1 MSIELIT
8 ILFLIG
14 FMGSLLSGMLGI
26 GGSIVKYPMLLY
38 IPAFFGAAYYTAQE
52 VSALAMVQVLFATLA
67 GVLAY
72 KKSNLINGRLVL
84 DMGVSIVIG
93 SLLGGYGFQYLPDD
107 LINVIYG
114 LLAAVAAVMM
124 FLPGPAGRTGE
135 ITDGVDTTDLS
146 YNRLIAIIS
155 SFIVGLLSGIVV
167 GGAFILIPIM
177 ISILH
182 IPTRVTIASSLAIVF
197 LSSIGGTLGKVMT
210 GHVLGTFGHSGHRKF
225 VGGTGGCFHRG
236 KRPISVFCN
245 MLCRLYFG
253 HGGPGLVGDPGVTTE
268 AIEVL

>member
-93 SLLGGYGFQYLPDD
+93 SLLGGYGSKYLPDD

-124 FLPGPAGRTGE
+124 FLPDRGKNRE

-155 SFIVGLLSGIVV
+155 SFIVGLLSGIVGA

-210 GHVLGTFGHSGHRKF
+210 GHVLWGPSAVLIIGSLLGAP
-225 VGGTGGCFHRG
+225 VGAFIG
-236 KRPISVFCN
+236 KKANIRILQYALAILILATAVQVWWEI
-245 MLCRLYFG
+245 
-253 HGGPGLVGDPGVTTE
+253 LV
-268 AIEVL
+268 

>member
-1 MSIELIT
+1 MSYDLIV

-14 FMGSLLSGMLGI
+14 FIGSLFSGMLGI
-26 GGSIVKYPMLLY
+26 GGSIIKYPMLLY

-67 GVLAY
+67 GVFAY

-93 SLLGGYGFQYLPDD
+93 SLLGGYGSKFLPDD
-107 LINVIYG
+107 LINIIYG
-114 LLAAVAAVMM
+114 LLAVVAAVMM
-124 FLPGPAGRTGE
+124 FLPDRKKKE
-135 ITDGVDTTDLS
+135 NVSDEVDVTDLQ
-146 YNRLIAIIS
+146 YNRVIAILS
-155 SFIVGLLSGIVV
+155 SFIVGLLSGVV
-167 GGAFILIPIM
+167 GAGGAFILIPIM

-210 GHVLGTFGHSGHRKF
+210 GHVLWMPAAILVIGSLLGAPAGAAI
-225 VGGTGGCFHRG
+225 G
-236 KRPISVFCN
+236 KRANVQILQYALAV
-245 MLCRLYFG
+245 LILA
-253 HGGPGLVGDPGVTTE
+253 T
-268 AIEVL
+268 AIQVWWKILT